1 MKMHDEHYLRIQ
13 RLYNKA
19 DTLVGL
25 NHRMA
30 AEKFQVFGKDAM
42 ERIEQ
47 LNRHKFM
54 IARKARYFEFL
65 SEALLHYTEYTGE
78 HLHADETQILAF
90 FRTKQGCLWFS
101 NLQYCIWFLTKARS
115 KRAANAARELFSPY
129 IHSERRH
136 KLEQMTQIKAFVNY
150 IHFMAKDIQDTN
162 VVKVDF
168 KTGEK
173 IYPFRGSF

>member
-1 MKMHDEHYLRIQ
+1 MKMYDEHYLRIQ

-19 DTLVGL
+19 DTLVRL
-25 NHRMA
+25 NHQIA

-54 IARKARYFEFL
+54 IARKAKYFEFL

-78 HLHADETQILAF
+78 HLQAEEAQVIAF
-90 FRTKQGCLWFS
+90 FRTKQGRLWFS
-101 NLQYCIWFLTKARS
+101 NLQYCIWCLTKARS
-115 KRAANAARELFSPY
+115 KRAANAARELFSPC
-129 IHSERRH
+129 IQSERRR
-136 KLEQMTQIKAFVNY
+136 KLEKLTQVKAFVAY
-150 IHFMAKDIQDTN
+150 IHFMAKDITDTN

-173 IYPFRGSF
+173 IYPFRGSS